1 MSRYLLDTGIVLRH
15 LRGNRRVV
23 NLLRQLGRTERLSIS
38 VITRLEVYAGM
49 HENERQTTQK
59 LLSRFL
65 TYNLDA
71 TIADRSGEFVRQ
83 MRSREQALSMPD
95 AIIAATAV
103 QHHLTLITLNQKDF
117 AGTPGLSLYPLPEG
131 ISS

>member
-23 NLLRQLGRTERLSIS
+23 TLLRTLGRTERLSIS

-49 HENERQTTQK
+49 HEEERQVTQK

-71 TIADRSGEFVRQ
+71 AVADRSGELVRH
-83 MRSREQALSMPD
+83 MRSREYMLSIPD

-117 AGTPGLSLYPLPEG
+117 AGTPGLSLYPLTET
-131 ISS
+131 S

>member
-23 NLLRQLGRTERLSIS
+23 TLLRTLGRTERLSIS

-49 HENERQTTQK
+49 HEEERQVTQK

-71 TIADRSGEFVRQ
+71 AVADRSGELVRH
-83 MRSREQALSMPD
+83 MRSREYMLSIPD
-95 AIIAATAV
+95 TIIAATAV
-103 QHHLTLITLNQKDF
+103 QHHLIPITLNQKDF
-117 AGTPGLSLYPLPEG
+117 AGTPGLSLYPLTET
-131 ISS
+131 S